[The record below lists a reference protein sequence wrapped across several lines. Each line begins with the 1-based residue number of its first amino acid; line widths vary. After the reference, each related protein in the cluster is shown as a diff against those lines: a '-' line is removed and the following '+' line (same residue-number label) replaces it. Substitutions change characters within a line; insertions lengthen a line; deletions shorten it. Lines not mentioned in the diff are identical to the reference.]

1 MKRSLAL
8 LTVGAL
14 LLASCDRTTTPTQ
27 PTNPAPVDPAK
38 TEPAAPVVGQSLE
51 VQNVMGTAQSAAKQM
66 AAMTDPNS
74 PNMDPDLKALLG
86 LLGMGSA
93 PIPMSG
99 GLNGLDLSGAASF
112 GKNFVQGLGG
122 KGRVT
127 TQAMTVVQDTLA
139 TGTRTYTRDGGYQYS
154 ELPRDGYVEID
165 EQSGVRIEAKWKVG
179 GAATVWVDNGY
190 AYDYNT
196 GQYLPRQMEVPTNA
210 TGSVT
215 VSGKTVAG
223 LKFSMTPGDCLN
235 TAGPTALT
243 LSGWAG
249 REANAPAKLDLAY
262 AWTEKDV
269 LLSGSAQYATTKE
282 KVAASMKLNVTG
294 TTRDRCGAAFTF
306 TPTRADLTGM
316 LDIPSHKTELN
327 VYLRDL
333 SNLEFSEKAMSAPN
347 ALDRIGGTVNA
358 ALSFNGKA
366 VVTAFGPLADG
377 KDMDLQPAD
386 QVKFRYVKSG
396 KLVEA
401 DFRTAEKDLQELA
414 NPRR

>member
-1 MKRSLAL
+1 M
-8 LTVGAL
+8 TVGAL

-38 TEPAAPVVGQSLE
+38 TEPAAPVVGQSLD
-51 VQNVMGTAQSAAKQM
+51 VQEVMGTAQSAAKQM
-66 AAMTDPNS
+66 AAMTDPNN
-74 PNMDPDLKALLG
+74 PNLDPDLKALLG
-86 LLGMGSA
+86 LFNMGGA
-93 PIPMSG
+93 PVRPNS
-99 GLNGLDLSGAASF
+99 LDLSGAASF
-112 GKNFVQGLGG
+112 GKNFVQGIGG
-122 KGRVT
+122 NGRVT
-127 TQAMTVVQDTLA
+127 MQALTVVQEALP
-139 TGTRTYTRDGGYQYS
+139 TGTRTINANGTISETETPTDGFVLVDARS
-154 ELPRDGYVEID
+154 DLRL
-165 EQSGVRIEAKWKVG
+165 EAKWKVG
-179 GAATVWVDNGY
+179 GAATVWVDNGQT
-190 AYDYNT
+190 YDPNT
-196 GQYLPRQMEVPTNA
+196 WQWVPRQQEVPTNA

-249 REANAPAKLDLAY
+249 RETNAPVKLDLTY

-294 TTRDRCGAAFTF
+294 TTSDRCGAAFTF
-306 TPTRADLTGM
+306 TPTRADLTGT

-358 ALSFNGKA
+358 ALNFNGKA

-377 KDMDLQPAD
+377 NDMDLQPGD

-401 DFRTAEKDLQELA
+401 DFRTAEKDLQEIA

>member
-27 PTNPAPVDPAK
+27 PTTPVPVDPAV
-38 TEPAAPVVGQSLE
+38 TEPAAPVAGQSVE
-51 VQNVMGTAQSAAKQM
+51 VQNVPGTAQSAAKQM
-66 AAMTDPNS
+66 AAMTDPNN
-74 PNMDPDLKALLG
+74 PDLDPDLKTLLG
-86 LLGMGSA
+86 LLGMGGA
-93 PIPMSG
+93 PVGP
-99 GLNGLDLSGAASF
+99 NGLDLRGAASF

-122 KGRVT
+122 QGRVT
-127 TQAMTVVQDTLA
+127 TQALTPVKNTLP
-139 TGTRTYTRDGGYQYS
+139 TGTDTIGRDGKRS
-154 ELPRDGYVEID
+154 HTSTPTDGYVMVD
-165 EQSGVRIEAKWKVG
+165 ARSDLRVEANWKVG
-179 GAATVWVDNGY
+179 GAATVWVNNGY
-190 AYDYNT
+190 AYDPNT
-196 GQYLPRQMEVPTNA
+196 WQPVPRQQEVPTNA
-210 TGSVT
+210 TGRVT

-235 TAGPTALT
+235 SAGPTALT

-249 REANAPAKLDLAY
+249 RETNAPASLDLRY

-269 LLSGSAQYATTKE
+269 LLSGSAQYATTRN
-282 KVAASMKLNVTG
+282 KVAASLKLNVTG
-294 TTRDRCGAAFTF
+294 TTRDRCGAAFAF
-306 TPTRADLTGM
+306 TPTRADLTGT
-316 LDIPSHKTELN
+316 LDIPSHRTELN

-347 ALDRIGGTVNA
+347 ALDRIGGTLNA

-377 KDMDLQPAD
+377 NDMDLQPGD

-396 KLVEA
+396 KLVET

>member
-14 LLASCDRTTTPTQ
+14 LLASCDRTTPTPT
-27 PTNPAPVDPAK
+27 DPAQK
-38 TEPAAPVVGQSLE
+38 EPAAPVVGQSLE
-51 VQNVMGTAQSAAKQM
+51 VQDVAGTAQSAAKQM
-66 AAMTDPNS
+66 AAMTDPNN
-74 PNMDPDLKALLG
+74 PDLDPDLKALLG
-86 LLGMGSA
+86 LFNVGGA
-93 PIPMSG
+93 PVRPNS
-99 GLNGLDLSGAASF
+99 LDLSGAASF
-112 GKNFVQGLGG
+112 GKSFVQGIGG

-127 TQAMTVVQDTLA
+127 TQALTTVQEALP
-139 TGTRTYTRDGGYQYS
+139 TGTRTINRDGTIS
-154 ELPRDGYVEID
+154 ETTTPTDGYVLVD
-165 EQSGVRIEAKWKVG
+165 ARSDLRIEAKWKVG
-179 GAATVWVDNGY
+179 GAATVWVNNGY
-190 AYDYNT
+190 RYDYNT
-196 GQYLPRQMEVPTNA
+196 RQHLPRQQEVPTNA

-223 LKFSMTPGDCLN
+223 LKFNMTPGDCLN

-249 REANAPAKLDLAY
+249 RETNAPVKLDLTY

-294 TTRDRCGAAFTF
+294 TTRNRCGDAFAF
-306 TPTRADLTGM
+306 TPTRADLTGT

-333 SNLEFSEKAMSAPN
+333 TNLEFSEKAMNASN

-358 ALSFNGKA
+358 AMSFNGKA

-377 KDMDLQPAD
+377 NDLDLQPGD

-396 KLVEA
+396 KLVDA

>member
-1 MKRSLAL
+1 M
-8 LTVGAL
+8 TVGAL
-14 LLASCDRTTTPTQ
+14 LLASCDRTGRTPT
-27 PTNPAPVDPAK
+27 DPAQK
-38 TEPAAPVVGQSLE
+38 EPAAPVVGQSVE
-51 VQNVMGTAQSAAKQM
+51 VQEVMGTAQSAAKQM
-66 AAMTDPNS
+66 AAMTDPNN
-74 PNMDPDLKALLG
+74 PDLDPDLKALLG

-93 PIPMSG
+93 PIPLSG

-122 KGRVT
+122 NGRVT
-127 TQAMTVVQDTLA
+127 TQAMTTVKEALP
-139 TGTRTYTRDGGYQYS
+139 TGTRTINADGTVS
-154 ELPRDGYVEID
+154 ETETPTDGFVLVD
-165 EQSGVRIEAKWKVG
+165 ARSDLRLEAKWKVG
-179 GAATVWVDNGY
+179 GAATVWVDNGQT
-190 AYDYNT
+190 YDPNT
-196 GQYLPRQMEVPTNA
+196 WQWVPRQQEVPTNA

-223 LKFSMTPGDCLN
+223 LKFNMTPGDCLN
-235 TAGPTALT
+235 TAGPTALA

-249 REANAPAKLDLAY
+249 RETNAPAKLDLTY

-282 KVAASMKLNVTG
+282 KVDASMKLNVTG
-294 TTRDRCGAAFTF
+294 TTSDRCGDAFTF
-306 TPTRADLTGM
+306 TPTRADLTGT

-358 ALSFNGKA
+358 ALNFNGKA

-377 KDMDLQPAD
+377 NDLDLQPGD

>member
-1 MKRSLAL
+1 MKRTTAL
-8 LTVGAL
+8 LTVTTL
-14 LLASCDRTTTPTQ
+14 LLAACKPTPT
-27 PTNPAPVDPAK
+27 PTNPAQ
-38 TEPAAPVVGQSLE
+38 TEPAAPVVGQSLD
-51 VQNVMGTAQSAAKQM
+51 VQDVMGTAQSAAKQLV
-66 AAMTDPNS
+66 AMTDPNS
-74 PNMDPDLKALLG
+74 PNMDADLKPLLG

-93 PIPMSG
+93 PVRPNS
-99 GLNGLDLSGAASF
+99 LDLSGAASF
-112 GKNFVQGLGG
+112 GKTFVQGLGG
-122 KGRVT
+122 HGRVT
-127 TQAMTVVQDTLA
+127 TQAMAAVQEALA
-139 TGTRTYTRDGGYQYS
+139 TGTHTYTRNGGYQYS
-154 ELPRDGYVEID
+154 ELPRDGYVQID
-165 EQSGVRIEAKWKVG
+165 EQSGVRIETSWKVG
-179 GAATVWVDNGY
+179 GAPTVWVNNGY
-190 AYDYNT
+190 TYDSNT
-196 GQYLPRQMEVPTNA
+196 GQVLPLQQEVPTNA

-249 REANAPAKLDLAY
+249 RETNAPAKLDLTY

-269 LLSGSAQYATTKE
+269 LLSGSALYATTRE

-294 TTRDRCGAAFTF
+294 TTSDRCGNAFTF

-347 ALDRIGGTVNA
+347 ALDKIGGTVNA
-358 ALSFNGKA
+358 ALTFNGKA

-377 KDMDLQPAD
+377 KDMDLQPGD

-396 KLVEA
+396 KLIET
-401 DFRTAEKDLQELA
+401 DFRTAEKDMQELA

>member
-8 LTVGAL
+8 MTVGAL

-38 TEPAAPVVGQSLE
+38 TEPAAPVVGQSVE
-51 VQNVMGTAQSAAKQM
+51 VQEVMGTAQSAAKKM
-66 AAMTDPNS
+66 AAMTDPNN
-74 PNMDPDLKALLG
+74 PDLDPDLKALLG
-86 LLGMGSA
+86 LFNVGGA
-93 PIPMSG
+93 PVRPNS
-99 GLNGLDLSGAASF
+99 LDLSGAASF

-122 KGRVT
+122 QGRVT
-127 TQAMTVVQDTLA
+127 TQSMTTVQQALA
-139 TGTRTYTRDGGYQYS
+139 TGTHTYTRDGGYQYS
-154 ELPRDGYVEID
+154 ELPKDGYVEID
-165 EQSGVRIEAKWKVG
+165 EQSGVRIEASWKVG
-179 GAATVWVDNGY
+179 GAATVWVNNGY

-196 GQYLPRQMEVPTNA
+196 GQVLPRQQEVPTNA

-223 LKFSMTPGDCLN
+223 LKFNMTPGDCLN

-249 REANAPAKLDLAY
+249 RETNAPAKLALAY

-282 KVAASMKLNVTG
+282 KVDASMKLNVTG
-294 TTRDRCGAAFTF
+294 TTSDRCGAAFTF
-306 TPTRADLTGM
+306 TPTRADLTGT

-327 VYLRDL
+327 VYMRDL

-377 KDMDLQPAD
+377 TDMDLQPGD

-396 KLVEA
+396 KLVET

>member
-1 MKRSLAL
+1 VKRSLAL

-14 LLASCDRTTTPTQ
+14 LFASCDRTGGTPT
-27 PTNPAPVDPAK
+27 DPAQK
-38 TEPAAPVVGQSLE
+38 EPAAPVVGQSLE
-51 VQNVMGTAQSAAKQM
+51 VQDVMGTAQSAAKQM
-66 AAMTDPNS
+66 AAMTDPNN
-74 PNMDPDLKALLG
+74 PDLDPDLKALLELFNVG
-86 LLGMGSA
+86 GA
-93 PIPMSG
+93 PVRP
-99 GLNGLDLSGAASF
+99 NGLDLSGAASF

-127 TQAMTVVQDTLA
+127 TQAMTTVKQPLA

-165 EQSGVRIEAKWKVG
+165 EQSGVRIEASWKVG
-179 GAATVWVDNGY
+179 GAATVWVNNGY

-243 LSGWAG
+243 LSSWAG

-294 TTRDRCGAAFTF
+294 TTRDRCGAAFAF
-306 TPTRADLTGM
+306 TPTRADLTGT

-377 KDMDLQPAD
+377 KDMDLQPGD

>member
-1 MKRSLAL
+1 M
-8 LTVGAL
+8 
-14 LLASCDRTTTPTQ
+14 
-27 PTNPAPVDPAK
+27 
-38 TEPAAPVVGQSLE
+38 
-51 VQNVMGTAQSAAKQM
+51 
-66 AAMTDPNS
+66 
-74 PNMDPDLKALLG
+74 
-86 LLGMGSA
+86 
-93 PIPMSG
+93 
-99 GLNGLDLSGAASF
+99 
-112 GKNFVQGLGG
+112 
-122 KGRVT
+122 
-127 TQAMTVVQDTLA
+127 
-139 TGTRTYTRDGGYQYS
+139 
-154 ELPRDGYVEID
+154 
-165 EQSGVRIEAKWKVG
+165 
-179 GAATVWVDNGY
+179 
-190 AYDYNT
+190 
-196 GQYLPRQMEVPTNA
+196 PTNA

-223 LKFSMTPGDCLN
+223 LKFNMTPGDCLN

-249 REANAPAKLDLAY
+249 RETNAPVKLDLTY

-269 LLSGSAQYATTKE
+269 LLSGSAQYATTKQ
-282 KVAASMKLNVTG
+282 KVDASMKLNVTG

-306 TPTRADLTGM
+306 TPTRADLTGT

-333 SNLEFSEKAMSAPN
+333 SNLEFSEKAMNASN

-358 ALSFNGKA
+358 AMSFNGKA

-377 KDMDLQPAD
+377 NDLDLQPGD

>member
-8 LTVGAL
+8 LTVSAL
-14 LLASCDRTTTPTQ
+14 LLASCDRTGRTPT
-27 PTNPAPVDPAK
+27 DPAQK
-38 TEPAAPVVGQSLE
+38 EPAAPVVGQSLE
-51 VQNVMGTAQSAAKQM
+51 VQSVAGTAQSAAKKM
-66 AAMTDPNS
+66 AAMTDPNN
-74 PNMDPDLKALLG
+74 PDLDPDLKALLG
-86 LLGMGSA
+86 LFNVGGA
-93 PIPMSG
+93 PVRPNS
-99 GLNGLDLSGAASF
+99 LDLSGAASF

-122 KGRVT
+122 QGRVT
-127 TQAMTVVQDTLA
+127 TQAMTTIQDALP
-139 TGTRTYTRDGGYQYS
+139 TGTDTISRDGKIS
-154 ELPRDGYVEID
+154 HTSTPTDEYVLVD
-165 EQSGVRIEAKWKVG
+165 ARSDLRVEAKWKVG
-179 GAATVWVDNGY
+179 GAATVWVNNGY

-196 GQYLPRQMEVPTNA
+196 RQYLPRQQEVPTNA

-223 LKFSMTPGDCLN
+223 LKFNMTPGDCLN

-249 REANAPAKLDLAY
+249 RETNAPAKLDLTY

-282 KVAASMKLNVTG
+282 KVDASMKLNVTG
-294 TTRDRCGAAFTF
+294 TTSDRCGAAFTF
-306 TPTRADLTGM
+306 TPTRADLTGT

-358 ALSFNGKA
+358 ALNFNGKA

-377 KDMDLQPAD
+377 NDMDLQPGD

-396 KLVEA
+396 KLVET
-401 DFRTAEKDLQELA
+401 DFRTAEKDLQEIA

>member
-8 LTVGAL
+8 LTVSAL
-14 LLASCDRTTTPTQ
+14 LLASCDRTGRTPT
-27 PTNPAPVDPAK
+27 DPAQK
-38 TEPAAPVVGQSLE
+38 EPAAPVVGQSLE
-51 VQNVMGTAQSAAKQM
+51 VQDVMGTAQSAAKQM
-66 AAMTDPNS
+66 AAMTDPNN
-74 PNMDPDLKALLG
+74 PDLDPDLKALLG
-86 LLGMGSA
+86 LFNVGGA
-93 PIPMSG
+93 PVRPNS
-99 GLNGLDLSGAASF
+99 LDLSGAASF
-112 GKNFVQGLGG
+112 GKNFMQGLGG

-127 TQAMTVVQDTLA
+127 TQALTTVQEALP
-139 TGTRTYTRDGGYQYS
+139 TGSRTINRDGTIS
-154 ELPRDGYVEID
+154 ETTTPTDGYVLVD
-165 EQSGVRIEAKWKVG
+165 ARSDLRIEAKWKVG
-179 GAATVWVDNGY
+179 GAATVWVNNGHR
-190 AYDYNT
+190 YDYRT
-196 GQYLPRQMEVPTNA
+196 GQSVMVQQEVPTNA

-249 REANAPAKLDLAY
+249 RETNVPAKLDLAY

-282 KVAASMKLNVTG
+282 KAAASMKLNVTG
-294 TTRDRCGAAFTF
+294 TTRDRCGDAFTF
-306 TPTRADLTGM
+306 TPTRADLTGT

-358 ALSFNGKA
+358 ALNFNGKA

-377 KDMDLQPAD
+377 NDMDLQPGD